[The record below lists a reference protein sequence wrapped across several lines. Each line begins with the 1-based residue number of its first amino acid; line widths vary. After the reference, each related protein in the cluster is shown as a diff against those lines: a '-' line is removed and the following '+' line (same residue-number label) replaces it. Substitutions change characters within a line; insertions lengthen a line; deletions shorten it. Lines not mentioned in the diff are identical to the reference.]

1 MIRRT
6 AIAIAAL
13 LAGFII
19 VWLMVLAT
27 GVTLRIDA
35 LRDPIETEAS
45 RALGREI
52 HVDGTIEVRPTLG
65 PTVVVHGLRV
75 GNPDGWHGTD
85 LMQADRVE
93 ARLGLVALLRGRPCI
108 TRLLIQDVSINL
120 QTRGDGSGNWRH
132 ADDRAVTGYAP
143 KKPVSGE
150 LAIWQQE
157 LKGLFLRHI
166 VLSYRD
172 DRTDWHSQLK
182 LDEISGSARPG
193 QALDLLIRGR
203 LRQEPY
209 VAHLTGGNLTELLSS
224 TGNWPLQ
231 ATVNMAGASLVLN
244 GKMDAARPAQGSAL
258 DFELHGAHLPVI
270 GESTMQGRLAFSDSG
285 LDFTIREARFGQ
297 SALQGR
303 ISTRFDAA
311 RPHITAELQ
320 ASTLDAALLS
330 VTWPSNEGNKSP
342 SPHPTDGSA
351 ARTSAG
357 VPEWLGA
364 IDLDTVITVQEFVH
378 TPIDIRNTSLKLS
391 MRDGRLSAPLVA
403 LIAGAP
409 FHGEL
414 TTNKQDDRQ
423 ALELKLIATNADAGK
438 LLGNLTGIEGIRGVI
453 KHIGFHA
460 ATRAIG
466 TTDLMNGFDIGLNVT
481 GARLSYGNVDGGL
494 PVDLT
499 LDDLALTIPGGK
511 KMSVTAHGTLLNH
524 PYAAEF
530 TGGALQELLKQEEW
544 PVDLSAT
551 GSGAA
556 LGITGSI
563 SGARGN
569 KQARLNL
576 HLAGERLGELADWF
590 GVSPCSKVSYT
601 ARGQLIISANIG
613 RLQFLRARLGGTL
626 LNGDLDWSTDERI
639 PLLHAVMHFDSL
651 YPADLEGITPLV
663 KTGKGDAVKNGIVID
678 MPVLP
683 REIRIRNTDIKL
695 AMDHILIKPVELTD
709 VSLSSQIRGGKLMR
723 SPFHAQIGTTSFQG
737 YLDPSGAA
745 TDVVFKFENNDKDS
759 GNRLNS
765 LFSTAVR
772 WAGSAAIVPL
782 QWLLKQELSA
792 RAVDDCRDTSRRS
805 PDHTEQRP
813 ARPAASTPDP
823 H

>member
-1 MIRRT
+1 VIRRT

-35 LRDPIETEAS
+35 LRDPIETAAS
-45 RALGREI
+45 RALGRDV
-52 HVDGTIEVRPTLG
+52 HVDGTIDVRPTLG
-65 PTVVVHGLRV
+65 PTVVLHRLRV
-75 GNPDGWHGTD
+75 GNPDGWHGAD

-93 ARLGLVALLRGRPCI
+93 ARLGLVALLSGRPCI
-108 TRLLIQDVSINL
+108 TRLLIQNVSINL

-132 ADDRAVTGYAP
+132 VGDRAVRGYA
-143 KKPVSGE
+143 SGSPE
-150 LAIWQQE
+150 CGGLSIWQRG
-157 LKGLFLRHI
+157 LKELFLRNI
-166 VLSYRD
+166 VVSYRD
-172 DRTDWHSQLK
+172 DRNEWHSRLK

-193 QALDLLIRGR
+193 QPLDLLIRGR
-203 LRQEPY
+203 LRQETY
-209 VAHLTGGNLTELLSS
+209 VARLTGGSLMELMSS

-231 ATVNMAGASLVLN
+231 ATVNMADASLVLN
-244 GKMDAARPAQGSAL
+244 GKVDTARPARESAL
-258 DFELHGAHLPVI
+258 DFELHGLRMPVI

-285 LDFTIREARFGQ
+285 LDLTIREASFGA

-303 ISTRFDAA
+303 ISARFDAA
-311 RPHITAELQ
+311 RPHVTAELQ

-330 VTWPSNEGNKSP
+330 GIWPSNEVYGSP
-342 SPHPTDGSA
+342 SSQPTEGSA

-357 VPEWLGA
+357 VTEWLGA
-364 IDLDTVITVQEFVH
+364 IDLDTVITVQKFVH
-378 TPIDIRNTSLKLS
+378 TPIDILDTSLKLS

-414 TTNKQDDRQ
+414 TTDRQDDRP
-423 ALELKLIATNADAGK
+423 ALELKLTATNADAGK
-438 LLGNLTGIEGIRGVI
+438 FLGNLTGIEGIRGAI

-460 ATRAIG
+460 GTSAIG
-466 TTDLMNGFDIGLNVT
+466 TTDLMNGFDIGVNIT
-481 GARLSYGNVDGGL
+481 GARLSYGNIAGGR

-499 LDDLALTIPGGK
+499 LDDLALMIPGGK
-511 KMSVTAHGTLLNH
+511 KMSVTTHGTLLNH
-524 PYAAEF
+524 PYVAEF
-530 TGGALQELLKQEEW
+530 TGGTLQELLQQKEW

-551 GSGAA
+551 GSGAT

-563 SGARGN
+563 SGARGDT
-569 KQARLNL
+569 QARLNL
-576 HLAGERLGELADWF
+576 QLAGERLGELADWF
-590 GVSPCSKVSYT
+590 GVSPCSKVSYS
-601 ARGQLIISANIG
+601 ARGQLVISADIG
-613 RLQFLRARLGGTL
+613 RLQFLRARVGRTL
-626 LNGDLDWSTDERI
+626 LNGDLDWSRDERI

-651 YPADLEGITPLV
+651 YPADLDGISSLV
-663 KTGKGDAVKNGIVID
+663 KPGKGDAVKNGIVID

-683 REIRIRNTDIKL
+683 REIRIRNADIKL
-695 AMDHILIKPVELTD
+695 AMEHILIKPVEFTD

-723 SPFHAQIGTTSFQG
+723 SPFHAHIGTTSFQG

-745 TDVVFKFENNDKDS
+745 TDVVFNFENNDKDS
-759 GNRLNS
+759 GNRLNN

-782 QWLLKQELSA
+782 QWLLTQELSA
-792 RAVDDCRDTSRRS
+792 KAADDCRDTSRRS
-805 PDHTEQRP
+805 PDHTEPRP
-813 ARPAASTPDP
+813 E
-823 H
+823 